1 MLCDNNVSDN
11 IISIL
16 KYKNNVT
23 ASLNISAFTKE
34 ESKNNKKNSI
44 KVNLLEIIGKEPI
57 HIDKIIGSVNIDRIA
72 LFELLFEMQNENEI
86 ICLPG
91 NYYVKIS

>member
-1 MLCDNNVSDN
+1 MEISYLLNDNFKFFYC
-11 IISIL
+11 L
-16 KYKNNVT
+16 H
-23 ASLNISAFTKE
+23 F
-34 ESKNNKKNSI
+34 SKNNKKSSI

-72 LFELLFEMQNENEI
+72 LFELLFELQNKNEI

-91 NYYVKIS
+91 NYYAKIS

>member
-1 MLCDNNVSDN
+1 MLSTNSSVFKRINSNVKKVAINASCKPQ
-11 IISIL
+11 IY
-16 KYKNNVT
+16 KMEKNN
-23 ASLNISAFTKE
+23 A
-34 ESKNNKKNSI
+34 KNSI
-44 KVNLLEIIGKEPI
+44 KKCLLDVIGKEPI
-57 HIDKIIGSVNIDRIA
+57 HIDKIIGSLNIDRIA

>member
-1 MLCDNNVSDN
+1 MAQTEVS
-11 IISIL
+11 
-16 KYKNNVT
+16 
-23 ASLNISAFTKE
+23 E
-34 ESKNNKKNSI
+34 